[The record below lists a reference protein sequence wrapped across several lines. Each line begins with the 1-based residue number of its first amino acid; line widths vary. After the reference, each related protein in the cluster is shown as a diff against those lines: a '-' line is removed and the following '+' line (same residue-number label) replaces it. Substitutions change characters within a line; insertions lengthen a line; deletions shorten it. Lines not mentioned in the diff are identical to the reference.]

1 MIKVNP
7 CFSTV
12 LPNLPLAVVEF
23 CASKTVAIVP
33 TSWFCGDEQ
42 DQCFWPKSQAT
53 KLAKAGKPP
62 NESWNVYE
70 VKVLGRAGK

>member
-1 MIKVNP
+1 M
-7 CFSTV
+7 

-23 CASKTVAIVP
+23 CVSKLVANVP
-33 TSWFCGDEQ
+33 TSWYRGDEQ
-42 DQCFWPKSQAT
+42 DQCLWPKTQAT